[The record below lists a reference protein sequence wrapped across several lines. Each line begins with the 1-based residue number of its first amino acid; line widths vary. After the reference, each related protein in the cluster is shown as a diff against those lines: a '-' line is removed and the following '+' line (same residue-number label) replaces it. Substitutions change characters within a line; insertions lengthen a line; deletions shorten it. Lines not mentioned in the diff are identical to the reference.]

1 MSTDPI
7 GISPLN
13 SRVAFPVAMVRER
26 PVALYTAN
34 DGGSIWRPSVVCVRE
49 MLLSAG
55 FRDVDVFSRFAL
67 DNLRH
72 GTKMKHVVFH
82 AFV

>member
-1 MSTDPI
+1 LLQDD
-7 GISPLN
+7 
-13 SRVAFPVAMVRER
+13 FPNVRDR
-26 PVALYTAN
+26 PVAIYAN
-34 DGGSIWRPSVVCVRE
+34 AGGTLWRSSVECVRE

-55 FRDVDVFSRFAL
+55 FGHVDVYARFSL

-82 AFV
+82 DLV